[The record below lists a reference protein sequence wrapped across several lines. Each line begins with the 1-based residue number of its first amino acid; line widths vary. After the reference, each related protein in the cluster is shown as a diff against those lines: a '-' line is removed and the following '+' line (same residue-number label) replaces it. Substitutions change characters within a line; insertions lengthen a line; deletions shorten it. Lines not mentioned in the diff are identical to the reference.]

1 MSEPHRDDD
10 PREGEAA
17 EPTFSD
23 AFADA
28 ARRSALGHLKP
39 GEAPTGRALLGAMG
53 GVRGLVESIV
63 PGVGFLVVYTASRA
77 AGMQESLLVPVSVGV
92 PGVLALLFVAVR
104 LIQRQPVTLA
114 VAGLFGLLVSAILA
128 IVTGRASNN
137 FLLGFGIDAALAIV
151 MLVSLAVR
159 RPLIGLLVGLIAG
172 DAEGWRTDRA
182 KRRVAVIATILWA
195 AFPIA
200 RLAVQVPLYL
210 ADLTTALGTTKL
222 IMGVPLYAAVVWV
235 TWLLVRSVL
244 TTRDAADP
252 DAADGV

>member
-1 MSEPHRDDD
+1 MSD
-10 PREGEAA
+10 PRHSEDGTRRPE
-17 EPTFSD
+17 EQSFSD

-63 PGVGFLVVYTASRA
+63 PGVGFLVVYTIGKAVGVGTS
-77 AGMQESLLVPVSVGV
+77 MLVPISVAV
-92 PGVLALLFVAVR
+92 PGIIGLLFVAAR
-104 LIQRQPVTLA
+104 LVQRQPVTLA

-137 FLLGFGIDAALAIV
+137 FLLGFGIDLALAVV
-151 MLVSLAVR
+151 MIASIAAR
-159 RPLIGLLVGLIAG
+159 RPLIGIVVGMLAG
-172 DAEGWRTDRA
+172 DPSGWRTDRA
-182 KRRVAVIATILWA
+182 KRRVALIATILWA
-195 AFPIA
+195 AFPLA

-222 IMGVPLYAAVVWV
+222 VMGVPLYAAVVWV

-244 TTRDAADP
+244 SPRPPERDEP
-252 DAADGV
+252 DDRV